1 MSSGMTWATPYGKG
15 AKYYTSGDYI
25 IAWETAAEGAIP
37 YRWMDDDGQ
46 GAYWRS
52 LGYVNAGRWQVRRMT
67 GPDSSE
73 ALEIAPTLDEAKA
86 IVERVAA

>member
-73 ALEIAPTLDEAKA
+73 ALEIAPTLAAAKA
-86 IVERVAA
+86 IVERMAA